1 MDEGDSKNN
10 KQAEKQRKQNNDIQR
25 YGIDAG
31 SILQSVWVRC
41 SSIFF
46 NLKNRKFM
54 EGELR
59 VVFYCGSIF
68 WILYLLSKIV

>member
-1 MDEGDSKNN
+1 MEDG
-10 KQAEKQRKQNNDIQR
+10 EKQKNMEKNVPRESFSSISNDS
-25 YGIDAG
+25 
-31 SILQSVWVRC
+31 SILQSVWIRC

-59 VVFYCGSIF
+59 VVLYCGSIF